1 MTSFP
6 RIRPAAVLVMFL
18 MAGLLLW
25 RSPVMAQETTGSV
38 SGIVQDSTG
47 AAIPHA
53 AVILTNLQNKTERKT
68 VSNGSGEFTIASVA
82 SDLQYQVKVTMQ
94 GFKSVGVEA
103 VSDPSGR
110 PGGLQRYQD
119 ADRRGDGRGDR

>member
-6 RIRPAAVLVMFL
+6 RIRPAAALVMFL

-53 AVILTNLQNKTERKT
+53 AVILTNLQNKSERKT
-68 VSNGSGEFTIASVA
+68 VSNGTGEFTIPSVL
-82 SDLQYQVKVTMQ
+82 SDLTLPGQ
-94 GFKSVGVEA
+94 GLDAGLQDAGSR
-103 VSDPSGR
+103 SRSRSGR
-110 PGGLQRYQD
+110 ATAWPSAISRCRS
-119 ADRRGDGRGDR
+119 ARRRPR